1 MTLQITIKNI
11 RAQLEEEIDNLIEL
25 EARYDELI
33 YSRNISPNNSK
44 GFNHTITFQK
54 LKFES
59 SRRRIQ
65 YLEACITQCSL

>member
-33 YSRNISPNNSK
+33 YHRNISPYNSK
-44 GFNHTITFQK
+44 GFNHSITFQK
-54 LKFES
+54 WKIES

>member
-11 RAQLEEEIDNLIEL
+11 RAQLEDEIDNLIEL

-33 YSRNISPNNSK
+33 YHRSISPKNSK
-44 GFNHTITFQK
+44 GFNHSITFQK
-54 LKFES
+54 WKIEI

-65 YLEACITQCSL
+65 YLETCY